1 MNAHELKSHIEGVR
15 DTVKITRAMQMI
27 ATSKLYR
34 AREKC
39 ESSYRYLKELK
50 NALSSLSESEA
61 LRAHPFLRSRED
73 GKTALFIAAADKGLC
88 GDFNH
93 RIFEFADSF
102 IEERGADKIFA
113 LGQATREHYAKRG
126 IPLSNYYVHMA
137 QEPHAFDA
145 ISVANDMLD
154 MFSGGEYKEIYLLY
168 TRTPTP
174 SSQVPTAKK
183 LLPIDLPERSDAPA
197 GAGNTF
203 EPDTPASY
211 TNFLSQYVMAEI
223 YSALADSAMALLF
236 KRMTSMQQSTENGEK
251 LLSEL
256 TARYNHRRQE
266 SITNELVDASAA
278 SFREGKEGD
287 LL

>member
-1 MNAHELKSHIEGVR
+1 MNAHELKNHIAGVR

-50 NALSSLSESEA
+50 NALSALSGDET
-61 LRAHPFLRSRED
+61 LRAHPFLRPRES

-93 RIFEFADSF
+93 RIFEFADAF
-102 IEERGADKIFA
+102 IRDRGADKIFA

-168 TRTPTP
+168 TRTPSP
-174 SSQVPTAKK
+174 ASQIPTAKR
-183 LLPIDLPERSDAPA
+183 LLPVDPTELSAPPA
-197 GAGNTF
+197 GAGETF
-203 EPDTPASY
+203 EPAQPEAY
-211 TNFLSQYVMAEI
+211 TNFLSQYIMAEI
-223 YSALADSAMALLF
+223 YSALADSAMALLY
-236 KRMTSMQQSTENGEK
+236 KRMTSMQQSTENGEA
-251 LLSEL
+251 LISEL
-256 TARYNHRRQE
+256 TAKNNHRRQE
-266 SITNELVDASAA
+266 SITNELVDASASA
-278 SFREGKEGD
+278 FREGH
-287 LL
+287 